1 MNNNK
6 ILTVSYGTFSCTLE
20 GFEDSFEMMKV
31 IAEYFRDLAADDRF
45 FGAEPAQ
52 LDAETLANLA
62 QRETSRRVEA
72 SERDGHFVLSAAD
85 ETVTTAAVTAAIATG
100 AAAAG
105 ISSTSTDAS
114 EMYEDDVY
122 AEDASAKATGADESI
137 FEETGFEKME
147 AAALPTAAPA
157 AGSIAEKL
165 QRIRA
170 VVKQAD
176 ADVEEEPYY
185 TEALIETESDDEP
198 QLEADAPSAEDVV
211 EATEK
216 VEQDFIAASTE
227 DIMAAAEIIE
237 PDVIDEP
244 AEEETD
250 VVETNLADETED
262 APELTNVFE
271 DDTAEEDTSDEGVL
285 VLDTPAD
292 DLQADDIE
300 TEVEGVEELVAALNP
315 TLEEDIEAQKAAEHE
330 LENIEAQFAAADAE
344 ANIETDTAS
353 DVEEIDD
360 TTDDVA
366 DVAPEETAQQEP
378 TKDDLG
384 KILDALASDTSDADE
399 TQVETSEDDIAE
411 ETGTTDDV
419 LKLISQIETPSEED
433 SKAEEETA
441 PKAERKRVRVIKVK
455 RADIDEAVSEG
466 TLELTEDDA
475 VANDDAAA
483 SSLSE
488 TEEAELMADLAEVE
502 AELTDDAASA
512 AETKATKPAI
522 MGDAADTLPALADDL
537 EEADA
542 KDVSILD
549 TDVNRLMDEADEQM
563 DEPESANRRSA
574 FQALKAAVLA
584 RKADKQ
590 LSNEDGEDDDVDA
603 YRSDLAKVVQPRRP
617 EATTRTERPTP
628 PPEAGSSP
636 LRLVAEQRVSG
647 SEDETE
653 APVTPRRVASEGT
666 TPAEEAGS
674 FEDYCAELGAHD
686 LSDVLEAAASY
697 LTFIE
702 GRKQFSRPQLMMKAR
717 QIEKEDFSREDG
729 LRSFGQLLRSGKIEK
744 IRGGRF
750 AVTPDIGYK
759 PDQRAAG

>member
-1 MNNNK
+1 
-6 ILTVSYGTFSCTLE
+6 
-20 GFEDSFEMMKV
+20 MMKV

-85 ETVTTAAVTAAIATG
+85 ETVTTDAVTAAIATG

-122 AEDASAKATGADESI
+122 AEDASAKATDADESI

-198 QLEADAPSAEDVV
+198 QLEADAPSAEDIV
-211 EATEK
+211 EASEN

-250 VVETNLADETED
+250 VVETDLADETDD

-271 DDTAEEDTSDEGVL
+271 DDLAEEDTSDEGVL
-285 VLDTPAD
+285 VLDMP
-292 DLQADDIE
+292 ADDIE
-300 TEVEGVEELVAALNP
+300 PEAEGVEELVAALNP

-344 ANIETDTAS
+344 ANIETDAAS
-353 DVEEIDD
+353 DAEKIDD
-360 TTDDVA
+360 TTDNVA
-366 DVAPEETAQQEP
+366 DVEPEETAQQEP

-384 KILDALASDTSDADE
+384 KILDALASDTSGADD

-433 SKAEEETA
+433 TKAEEEEAA

-475 VANDDAAA
+475 VANDDAAT

-512 AETKATKPAI
+512 AETETTKPAI

-628 PPEAGSSP
+628 PPEAGSTP

>member
-1 MNNNK
+1 
-6 ILTVSYGTFSCTLE
+6 
-20 GFEDSFEMMKV
+20 MMKV

-85 ETVTTAAVTAAIATG
+85 ETVTTDAVTAAIATG

-105 ISSTSTDAS
+105 ISSTPTDAS

-122 AEDASAKATGADESI
+122 AEDASAKATDADESI

-198 QLEADAPSAEDVV
+198 QLEADAPSAEDIV
-211 EATEK
+211 EASEK

-250 VVETNLADETED
+250 VVETNLADETDD

-271 DDTAEEDTSDEGVL
+271 DDLAEEDTSDEGVL

-292 DLQADDIE
+292 DLQSDDIE
-300 TEVEGVEELVAALNP
+300 PEAEGVEELVAALNP

-330 LENIEAQFAAADAE
+330 LENIEAPFAAADAE
-344 ANIETDTAS
+344 ANIEADAVS
-353 DVEEIDD
+353 DAEEIDD

-366 DVAPEETAQQEP
+366 DVEPEETAQQEP

-384 KILDALASDTSDADE
+384 KILDALASDTSDADD
-399 TQVETSEDDIAE
+399 TQVETSEDDIVE
-411 ETGTTDDV
+411 ENETTDDV

-433 SKAEEETA
+433 SKAEEKAAA
-441 PKAERKRVRVIKVK
+441 PKEERKRVRVIKVK

-475 VANDDAAA
+475 VANDDAAT

-512 AETKATKPAI
+512 AETKVTKPAI

-628 PPEAGSSP
+628 PPEAGSTP

-702 GRKQFSRPQLMMKAR
+702 GRKQFSRPQL
-717 QIEKEDFSREDG
+717 
-729 LRSFGQLLRSGKIEK
+729 
-744 IRGGRF
+744 
-750 AVTPDIGYK
+750 
-759 PDQRAAG
+759 